1 MRFLSLILLLAVGLG
16 AAWGVCRFTTPR
28 YEARCECEVAFG
40 HQAEGGF
47 EENLNTRLEVWR
59 AELAGEL
66 AGAEIERVPRSR
78 LVSVTARGA
87 SSEDVAARANAA
99 AEALVAYTDKANA
112 SRFSKATTQI
122 SAEVERLRQADERIT
137 QKLLALRTA
146 SATDT
151 QASERRLLEQSLA
164 QATAN
169 ILEQEKR
176 VREAETLASFM
187 EVARTRPGDLG
198 AFPSSVPKESEVRR
212 SHAAWSAARSR
223 LANLRSKYTEEHPEV
238 EIAKKMLVSTAKQ
251 FADVVVGSSAVADS
265 NLTAAQNQLKAFRRT
280 ASGLRAELEGMSLR
294 ATEASGG
301 IERLQEE
308 KRVTREMYE
317 EALKKENEMRVAA
330 GQDAD
335 HVRVVR
341 AASVPS
347 KPVFPDS
354 RIAYAVGGGLPVL
367 LWILWGILWPSAPR
381 HRHRHHHRNFHTG
394 STDGDLV

>member
-1 MRFLSLILLLAVGLG
+1 MRLLSLILLLAVGLG
-16 AAWGVCRFTTPR
+16 AAWGVCRFATPR

-59 AELAGEL
+59 AELLGEL

-87 SSEDVAARANAA
+87 SGEDVAARATSA
-99 AEALVAYTDKANA
+99 AEALVAYTEKANA

-122 SAEVERLRQADERIT
+122 SAEVGRLREADERIT

-146 SATDT
+146 SATDA

-223 LANLRSKYTEEHPEV
+223 LANLRAKYTEEHPEV

-251 FADVVVGSSAVADS
+251 FADVIVGASAVADS

-367 LWILWGILWPSAPR
+367 LWILRGILWPSAPR
-381 HRHRHHHRNFHTG
+381 HRRRHHHRNFHTG

>member
-1 MRFLSLILLLAVGLG
+1 MRFLSLILLLAAGLG
-16 AAWGVCRFTTPR
+16 AAWGVCRFVTPR

-78 LVSVTARGA
+78 LVSMTARGA
-87 SSEDVAARANAA
+87 SGEDVAARANAA
-99 AEALVAYTDKANA
+99 AEALVAYTEKANA

-176 VREAETLASFM
+176 VRDAETLASFM

-223 LANLRSKYTEEHPEV
+223 LANLRAKYTEEHPEV

-251 FADVVVGSSAVADS
+251 FADVVVGASAVADS

-354 RIAYAVGGGLPVL
+354 RIAFAVGGGLPVL

>member
-1 MRFLSLILLLAVGLG
+1 MRFLSLILLLAIGLG
-16 AAWGVCRFTTPR
+16 AAWGVCRFVTPR

-40 HQAEGGF
+40 RQAEGGF

-59 AELAGEL
+59 AELVGEL

-78 LVSVTARGA
+78 LVSVTARGT
-87 SSEDVAARANAA
+87 SGEDVAARANAA
-99 AEALVAYTDKANA
+99 AEALVAYTEKANA
-112 SRFSKATTQI
+112 SRFSAATTKI
-122 SAEVERLRQADERIT
+122 GAEVERLREADERIT

-146 SATDT
+146 SATGT

-164 QATAN
+164 QTTAD

-176 VREAETLASFM
+176 VREAETWASFL
-187 EVARTRPGDLG
+187 EVARTSPGSLG
-198 AFPSSVPKESEVRR
+198 AFPSTVPKESEVRR
-212 SHAAWSAARSR
+212 AHAAWSAARSR
-223 LANLRSKYTEEHPEV
+223 LANLRAKYTEEHPEV

-251 FADVVVGSSAVADS
+251 FADVIVGASAVAEG
-265 NLTAAQNQLKAFRRT
+265 NLTAAQNQLKSFRRT
-280 ASGLRAELEGMSLR
+280 ASGLRAELEGMNLR
-294 ATEASGG
+294 ATEANGN

-308 KRVTREMYE
+308 KGVTRAMYE

-347 KPVFPDS
+347 KQVFPDS
-354 RIAYAVGGGLPVL
+354 RIAYAVGGGLPAL
-367 LWILWGILWPSAPR
+367 LWVLWGILWPSSPR
-381 HRHRHHHRNFHTG
+381 RRRRHHHRNFHTG